1 MNSTEMN
8 SYVFSFG
15 TKPIDVDAQKCR
27 KISIDNVTFPT
38 KLCGYHSQNS
48 VLILNDGCAE
58 VSTGD
63 DNGTQL
69 VYNSQFN

>member
-1 MNSTEMN
+1 MN
-8 SYVFSFG
+8 SYVFFFG

-27 KISIDNVTFPT
+27 KISIDNVILPT

-48 VLILNDGCAE
+48 VLILNDGCTE
-58 VSTGD
+58 ISIGD

-69 VYNSQFN
+69 MYNSQFN